1 MKLEDAKKLS
11 KEELRKLSRK
21 ELEELLD
28 ELISENDVEI
38 DDTNIKI

>member
-28 ELISENDVEI
+28 ELISENDIEI
-38 DDTNIKI
+38 DDSDIKI